1 MCERCD
7 ASSHRFASRRG
18 FLAGAAALAGMAGL
32 AGGPAFMRPAFAQA
46 PNAIPPEEA
55 LQLLID
61 GNARYLAGD
70 PLDTDYEAARAKQA
84 SVQYPFASILSC
96 ADSRVPPE
104 IVFDHGP
111 GDLFVVRVA
120 GNVAADDGI
129 ASLEY
134 GSAVLGVPLILVL
147 GHTSC
152 GAVDAA
158 IKVVKDNAV
167 LPGHLPELIDRITPA
182 VRTAMAGNPP
192 NLLAAATAQNVQD
205 TMTRIG
211 EKSMVLSELIAR
223 GKVKVVGGIY
233 ELASGA
239 VTLLT

>member
-1 MCERCD
+1 MCDRCGLP
-7 ASSHRFASRRG
+7 SHPSTSRRG
-18 FLAGAAALAGMAGL
+18 FLTGAVALAGVAGL
-32 AGGPAFMRPAFAQA
+32 IGPGLVRPVFAQA

-61 GNARYLAGD
+61 GNARYVAGE
-70 PLDTDYEAARAKQA
+70 PLDTDYEARRAKQA
-84 SVQYPFASILSC
+84 SAQYPFASILSC

-120 GNVAADDGI
+120 GNVAAEDGI

-158 IKVVKDNAV
+158 IKVVKNNAA

-182 VRTAMAGNPP
+182 VKTAMEGKPDD
-192 NLLAAATAQNVQD
+192 LLAAATAQNVRNAMARLGD
-205 TMTRIG
+205 D
-211 EKSMVLSELIAR
+211 SPVLSEMIAG

-233 ELASGA
+233 EIATGKVSLLA
-239 VTLLT
+239 

>member
-1 MCERCD
+1 MCDHCG
-7 ASSHRFASRRG
+7 SPSHRLPSRRR
-18 FLAGAAALAGMAGL
+18 FLTGALALAGVAGL
-32 AGGPAFMRPAFAQA
+32 TGPGLPWPAFAQA

-61 GNARYLAGD
+61 GNARYVAGE
-70 PLDTDYEAARAKQA
+70 PLDTDYEARRAKQA
-84 SVQYPFASILSC
+84 SAQYPFASILSC

-120 GNVAADDGI
+120 GNVAAEDGI

-158 IKVVKDNAV
+158 IKVVKDNAS

-182 VRTAMAGNPP
+182 VKTAMAGSPD
-192 NLLAAATAQNVQD
+192 NLLAAATEQNVHD
-205 TMTRIG
+205 AMARLG
-211 EKSMVLSELIAR
+211 NDSPVLSGMIAG

-233 ELASGA
+233 ALASGT
-239 VTLLT
+239 VSLLA